1 MSNQLEVGIGA
12 NIDNLK
18 KGLSEA
24 EKALNNF
31 AKETKSITDK
41 LQKSAI
47 STSKLATLTS
57 KLTDKFN
64 NGTISQEK
72 FKNLMGRIAVQE
84 DKLSAKTKK
93 LRTDLTSLNKSAN
106 DLGGKGMGTLKK
118 STVNA
123 TSATTAFSRG
133 IQDMPF
139 GIMGVSNNITNLS
152 EQFGYLKKKT
162 GSAGAALK
170 AMGKDMMGAGGLTLA
185 ISLITTAWV
194 MYEQHANKAVKE
206 TNKLLDAQ
214 KDLIGS
220 AQQEITTM
228 NSLLSVAKNETN
240 SKTQRERAIAKLQ
253 KMFPDYLSNLS
264 LENVNSKELTENT
277 NKLSSS
283 LIRQAKIKAYQSRL
297 SELYADKIEAESKTL
312 SEQLGVWDTVAAGV
326 VSYFDKSKG
335 ALNGVS
341 RATDNQKEK
350 IKELDTEIKNLISGL
365 GNEIKKDTK
374 EGGLFAGVFPERSE
388 VISIFQSSGV
398 KEAVSEVATDLS
410 DTFKKG
416 TEFELGGLNVSNFEI
431 EAEKF
436 KQRTADFNESLT
448 MILENGIEGS
458 LSGIGDSIGE
468 ALANGGN
475 VLDAVGE
482 SLLSSLGNI
491 LTQIG
496 QMAIAIGVGLKAIR
510 KALFSLNPFVAIA
523 AGVGLVALGS
533 FFSSKSKSIG
543 GGIGSSSG
551 GGSSSGVSGGGSYSG
566 GSTRTAPSVSS
577 GFGGGTVV
585 FEIAGNKLVG
595 VLNNTL
601 QRNKGLGGNL
611 SLG

>member
-12 NIDNLK
+12 NVDPLK
-18 KGLSEA
+18 KGLA
-24 EKALNNF
+24 DADKALNNF
-31 AKETKSITDK
+31 AKGTDNLK
-41 LQKSAI
+41 G
-47 STSKLATLTS
+47 
-57 KLTDKFN
+57 KFN
-64 NGTISQEK
+64 TLDKGA
-72 FKNLMGRIAVQE
+72 KNL
-84 DKLSAKTKK
+84 
-93 LRTDLTSLNKSAN
+93 
-106 DLGGKGMGTLKK
+106 GKQGMGTLKK
-118 STVNA
+118 ESINA
-123 TSATTAFSRG
+123 TAATTAFSRG

-185 ISLITTAWV
+185 ISLITSAWV
-194 MYEQHANKAVKE
+194 LYEQHANKAVKE
-206 TNKLLDAQ
+206 TNKLVDAQ

-220 AQQEITTM
+220 AHQEITTM

-240 SKTQRERAIAKLQ
+240 SKVQRERAIAKLQ

-264 LENVNSKELTENT
+264 IENVNSKELTENT

-297 SELYADKIEAESKTL
+297 SELYSDKIEAENKSLT
-312 SEQLGVWDTVAAGV
+312 EQLGVWDTVALGV

-335 ALNGVS
+335 ALEGVS
-341 RATDNQKEK
+341 RATENQKDK
-350 IKELDTEIKNLISGL
+350 IKELDTEIKKLISGL

-374 EGGLFAGVFPERSE
+374 EGGLFTGVLPERSE
-388 VISIFQSSGV
+388 VISIFKSSGV
-398 KEAVSEVATDLS
+398 KEAVGVISNDLS
-410 DTFKKG
+410 DTF
-416 TEFELGGLNVSNFEI
+416 TENT
-431 EAEKF
+431 KF
-436 KQRTADFNESLT
+436 KIGGIDSNSFDEKAELFKQKIYSFNEQASR
-448 MILENGIEGS
+448 ILYNGQVDLYAGF
-458 LSGIGDSIGE
+458 GAAIGE
-468 ALANGGN
+468 ALASGGN
-475 VLDAVGE
+475 VLDAVGA
-482 SLLSSLGNI
+482 SLLTSLGDI
-491 LTQIG
+491 SIQLGQQAIG
-496 QMAIAIGVGLKAIR
+496 IGVAMIAIKKA
-510 KALFSLNPFVAIA
+510 FSNPFTAIA
-523 AGVGLVALGS
+523 AGIALVALGS
-533 FFSSKSKSIG
+533 YVKGTVSKTTS
-543 GGIGSSSG
+543 GIGQS

-601 QRNKGLGGNL
+601 QRNKGFGGNL